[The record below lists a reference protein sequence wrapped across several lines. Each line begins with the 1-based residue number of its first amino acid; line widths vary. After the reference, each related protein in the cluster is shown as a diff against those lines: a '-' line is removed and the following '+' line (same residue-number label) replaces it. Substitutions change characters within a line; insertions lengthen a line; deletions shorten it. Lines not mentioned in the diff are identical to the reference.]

1 VFSHFNPLFV
11 FTIKLLLLFHCIVG
25 YDKYKESDD
34 QWEAFSTTLLP
45 ITSIFG
51 IKEHSMGHKLNE
63 IIVSLA
69 EKQAETL
76 LFGRIKGQN
85 SPNLKKLSGIPY
97 LSGDDTWIDFP
108 RLFSLPLLQPDKV
121 HFRENYHP
129 DWVHVLPLLRE
140 MESVFT
146 VLANNISVILKEAE
160 TKYIIQKFKRKK
172 RKFENSVKRKSV
184 ISESV
189 NSQNS
194 ELVRKIEIDK
204 NGNLVVEKPLSS
216 NLHGFRQEENEE
228 INDTKMTS
236 TSTSSSTSI
245 PTSQSLILIEDDME
259 NLMINDAGLDILRE
273 LDDCIGLLVLRVTHV
288 RLLYESRD
296 KPQPTSNEKTRL
308 QKEARSILRLA
319 REVSVD
325 IVCLIVS
332 VSVVIIIIIII
343 IIITSITID
352 DFTIFHYTT

>member
-1 VFSHFNPLFV
+1 M
-11 FTIKLLLLFHCIVG
+11 IG

-34 QWEAFSTTLLP
+34 QWEAFATTLLP

-160 TKYIIQKFKRKK
+160 TKSIIQKLKRKK
-172 RKFENSVKRKSV
+172 RKFENSIKRKSA

-194 ELVRKIEIDK
+194 EIVRKFEVDN

-216 NLHGFRQEENEE
+216 NLHGFRQEANEE
-228 INDTKMTS
+228 INDTEM
-236 TSTSSSTSI
+236 TSTSSSSSTSSTSF
-245 PTSQSLILIEDDME
+245 PTSQSLILIEDNME

-319 REVSVD
+319 REVS
-325 IVCLIVS
+325 IG
-332 VSVVIIIIIII
+332 
-343 IIITSITID
+343 ID
-352 DFTIFHYTT
+352 

>member
-1 VFSHFNPLFV
+1 MSVCECVNVFACV
-11 FTIKLLLLFHCIVG
+11 LLIFLIFLPQFDCMIG

-34 QWEAFSTTLLP
+34 QWEAFATTLLP

-160 TKYIIQKFKRKK
+160 TKSIIQKLKRKK
-172 RKFENSVKRKSV
+172 RKFENSIKRKSA

-194 ELVRKIEIDK
+194 EIVRKFEVDN

-216 NLHGFRQEENEE
+216 NLHGFRQEANEE
-228 INDTKMTS
+228 INDTEM
-236 TSTSSSTSI
+236 TSTSSSSSTSSTSF
-245 PTSQSLILIEDDME
+245 PTSQSLILIEDNME

-319 REVSVD
+319 REVS
-325 IVCLIVS
+325 IG
-332 VSVVIIIIIII
+332 
-343 IIITSITID
+343 ID
-352 DFTIFHYTT
+352 